1 MDGVLGS
8 PKEVEKK
15 EPEWS
20 LPSRRRSISGGGR
33 DEHERQGNSWEAGE
47 NSPSQSPR
55 SAITQATSLAKPV
68 PPPAEQPQSGMFG
81 SLLNSLNPLEYIGSP
96 HSPEDSQLQSQSQYP
111 SQRIPAPIYDDY
123 VPPQRPTDPFMR
135 PPRSNEY
142 SYGQR
147 QRQQAPS
154 ATSDYEG
161 FSEAD
166 SGSSSGASS
175 PATLPPTINPLF
187 APDVYAP
194 PPPIQ
199 GPPLVSAGNTPFKFV
214 PGPQPGTSIVC

>member
-20 LPSRRRSISGGGR
+20 LPSRRRSISGSGGR
-33 DEHERQGNSWEAGE
+33 EDQERQAGG
-47 NSPSQSPR
+47 SPSQSPR
-55 SAITQATSLAKPV
+55 SGITQATTFTKPI
-68 PPPAEQPQSGMFG
+68 PPQEQPQTGVFG
-81 SLLNSLNPLEYIGSP
+81 LLNSLNPLEYMGSSNP
-96 HSPEDSQLQSQSQYP
+96 PEDAQSQPTTTATYDAY
-111 SQRIPAPIYDDY
+111 AP
-123 VPPQRPTDPFMR
+123 PHRSADPFMR
-135 PPRSNEY
+135 PPRNNEY

-166 SGSSSGASS
+166 SGSSSNASS
-175 PATLPPTINPLF
+175 PATLPPTVNPLF

-194 PPPIQ
+194 PPPIP

-214 PGPQPGTSIVC
+214 AGPQPGI